1 MTTMTTTATDTAAP
15 TGRRT
20 ARPLALTYAGLD
32 LKRQL
37 RDRMGMFF
45 TVALPSL
52 AFVAI
57 KTAAATIIATAVLI
71 ATKASDGSGVRATC
85 RPQPIVCSVAAAPA
99 TVVVAVTAPYA
110 AIETITYIA
119 TLALP

>member
-20 ARPLALTYAGLD
+20 ARHLALTYAGLD

-45 TVALPSL
+45 IVALECPPDDL
-52 AFVAI
+52 
-57 KTAAATIIATAVLI
+57 LHR
-71 ATKASDGSGVRATC
+71 DRAENA
-85 RPQPIVCSVAAAPA
+85 R
-99 TVVVAVTAPYA
+99 VTAS
-110 AIETITYIA
+110 
-119 TLALP
+119 